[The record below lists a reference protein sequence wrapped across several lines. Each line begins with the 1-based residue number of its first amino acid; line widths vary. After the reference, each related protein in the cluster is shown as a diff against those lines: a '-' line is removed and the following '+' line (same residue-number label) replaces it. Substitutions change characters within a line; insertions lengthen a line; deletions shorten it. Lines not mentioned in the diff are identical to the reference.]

1 MDATGGHVMRTILAS
16 LALAGVLAGCNAYDP
31 RDRAIAGGLIGAG
44 TGAVVGGLATG
55 RPGGA
60 VAGGLIGAA
69 GGAIIGAAT
78 TPRRPYYRGRWCRG
92 YDRAG
97 YRIRYRC

>member
-1 MDATGGHVMRTILAS
+1 MKKLTIS
-16 LALAGVLAGCNAYDP
+16 VILAGVLAGVLASCNAYNP
-31 RDRAIAGGLIGAG
+31 RDRAVAGGIIGAG

-60 VAGGLIGAA
+60 VAGGVIGAA

-78 TPRRPYYRGRWCRG
+78 TPRRRYARARWCRG
-92 YDRAG
+92 YNSYG
-97 YRIRYRC
+97 YLVRYRC